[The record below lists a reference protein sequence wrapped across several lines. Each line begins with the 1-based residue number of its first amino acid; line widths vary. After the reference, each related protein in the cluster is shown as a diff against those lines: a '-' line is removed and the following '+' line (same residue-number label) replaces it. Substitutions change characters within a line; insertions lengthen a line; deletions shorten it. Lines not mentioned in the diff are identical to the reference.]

1 MTLFSL
7 LESLFFMSLALSF
20 FLIFLMVYHFK
31 TRMDSLDRKNETLG
45 DICKTLIKEIESAKN
60 NSSSIQH
67 QKQMFESFES
77 FEDQNPLE
85 ELIKQIK
92 EAQRAGPLD
101 MKQYDNEVLV
111 DILDDDDD
119 DDDGS
124 TRVEELAD
132 DCVSLEDCLVDAV
145 IDEVVDESLEVIEV
159 TDPEVIDHEVT
170 DPEVTDSEVTD
181 HEVADP
187 EVTDPEVIDPE
198 VTDSE
203 VTDPEVNEVIDPE
216 VTDPEMGVLGGLRP
230 PASLKKMSV
239 QMLREL
245 AIEEGLSI
253 ESSSKMKKKDLI
265 TMFLVEKDV

>member
-119 DDDGS
+119 DGS

-145 IDEVVDESLEVIEV
+145 IDEVVDESLEVI
-159 TDPEVIDHEVT
+159 
-170 DPEVTDSEVTD
+170 
-181 HEVADP
+181 
-187 EVTDPEVIDPE
+187 
-198 VTDSE
+198 
-203 VTDPEVNEVIDPE
+203 E